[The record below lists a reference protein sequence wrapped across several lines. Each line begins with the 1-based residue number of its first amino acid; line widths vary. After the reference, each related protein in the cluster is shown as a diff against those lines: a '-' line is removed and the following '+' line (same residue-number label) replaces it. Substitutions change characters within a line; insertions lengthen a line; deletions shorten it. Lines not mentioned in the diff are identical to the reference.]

1 MTTCWWGHPQIL
13 IIFPLHFFFSFLDT
27 NMFLAIVCVT
37 TCVHVIYVAVIFV
50 SCNLHFSPI
59 LNTLVWQPKL
69 L

>member
-1 MTTCWWGHPQIL
+1 INFSTSIDDF
-13 IIFPLHFFFSFLDT
+13 FPLHLFFSFLDIT
-27 NMFLAIVCVT
+27 LFLAIVCVT
-37 TCVHVIYVAVIFV
+37 TCVHVLYVAVIFV